1 MAGGGPAVAQV
12 AEAALANHTQ
22 AERQGETMAMVAA
35 LESIPQMVRRRLGRN
50 IARVGRAGRDVG
62 FEIDFTSVS
71 NSRRRPFRIQF
82 DI

>member
-12 AEAALANHTQ
+12 AEAALAKHTQ

-50 IARVGRAGRDVG
+50 IARVGRSGRDVG
-62 FEIDFTSVS
+62 LGGAC
-71 NSRRRPFRIQF
+71 RRIACHARRQPVP
-82 DI
+82 